1 MSSLLYAELAA
12 TCNALGYHD
21 GQKYYVDTHCVETI
35 KDLIRYLRRDDENHE
50 IRRHLGEAKVL
61 QMDLIPIFKGYWE
74 RSDLFDVVLRLMLN
88 LTNPALLLY
97 REELPAD
104 KTSRNFY
111 LQIISHLQMYKEA
124 MSDTAV
130 WAIFSKK
137 LGEILQ
143 IEWQERREETSLVV
157 ERILILVRNV
167 LQVPADP
174 DAEKRTDNDASIH
187 DQILWALH
195 QSGMV
200 DIFLYISSME
210 NEHQY
215 YMHILEIVSL
225 MLREQNPVE
234 LASAALQRSSL
245 EKQRDESELL
255 AIRLEETQER
265 FTKVR
270 KYAGARHSR
279 FGGTFVL
286 KAMKSI
292 SDQDLI
298 YHKPLNNIEDLN
310 FDIEKNKQKRPKN
323 RLPMKSER
331 TERRS
336 AYSVRLFLK
345 EFCVEFLTG
354 AYNNLMHSVKDGLVR
369 AKAQANDESYY
380 LWAMKFFMEFNRNYN
395 FQVQL
400 VSETMHTQTFHF
412 VQTQLENCYEMMV
425 SDKKKLLLWSRRMHL
440 ALKAYQEL
448 LMTLTAMDK
457 STDAS
462 VRNSSKVIKSNI
474 FYVIEYRELILMLL
488 LNFDEVKMSRAYLK
502 DLMETAHIFLKLLEQ
517 FCSRSHLVVQ
527 KPAARRKKK
536 KTNKD
541 SNQNPQETLPKRDP
555 EALWDELGPQLSVVL
570 QGHTEISSDVIPF
583 DAVSDKDID
592 EQKVDAM
599 RNIQTYLQEHK
610 FEEAISLLRASREVW
625 PENDCFGNPYM
636 SAEEE
641 FMSIREI
648 FMADIPQYQLDING

>member
-50 IRRHLGEAKVL
+50 IRRHLGEAKML

-143 IEWQERREETSLVV
+143 IEWQERGEETSLVV

-187 DQILWALH
+187 DQFAMCGAVPLSPADTYYLQILWALH

-215 YMHILEIVSL
+215 YMHILEVSWCYL
-225 MLREQNPVE
+225 GQTATLPVPRA
-234 LASAALQRSSL
+234 LPGHSGLTSASL
-245 EKQRDESELL
+245 
-255 AIRLEETQER
+255 
-265 FTKVR
+265 
-270 KYAGARHSR
+270 HSR

-310 FDIEKNKQKRPKN
+310 FDVEKNKQKRPKN

-354 AYNNLMHSVKDGLVR
+354 AYNNLMHSVK
-369 AKAQANDESYY
+369 
-380 LWAMKFFMEFNRNYN
+380 
-395 FQVQL
+395 
-400 VSETMHTQTFHF
+400 
-412 VQTQLENCYEMMV
+412 
-425 SDKKKLLLWSRRMHL
+425 
-440 ALKAYQEL
+440 EL

-592 EQKVDAM
+592 EQK
-599 RNIQTYLQEHK
+599 
-610 FEEAISLLRASREVW
+610 EVW